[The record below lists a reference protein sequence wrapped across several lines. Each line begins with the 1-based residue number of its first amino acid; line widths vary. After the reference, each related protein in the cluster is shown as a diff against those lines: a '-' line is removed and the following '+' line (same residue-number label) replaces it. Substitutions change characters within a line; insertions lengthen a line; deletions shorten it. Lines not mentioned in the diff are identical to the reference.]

1 MLLAICLS
9 GCQFLEPFL
18 KGIEKPTA
26 RITKTGFQDLSLRSI
41 TLLFDVEV
49 MRERYRIT
57 PDDVIVSYLPLAHMF
72 ERTCGYYLILLSGAT
87 IAYARSIA
95 TVVDD
100 IQAVEPTV
108 LAAVPRAIEKAFDT
122 VVRRVEEGSGLQRML
137 VKMTVCCLNDFAT
150 RQQRGKRI
158 PLFLRGRCA
167 VLNSLVASKFRRIA
181 GRRLRF
187 IASGGAPLDRKLAK
201 ILNILGFR
209 VLEGYGLTETSPTVT
224 SMSLDDIAL
233 GTVGTPMPGVEVK
246 IGEGDEILVRGPN
259 VMKGYYGKPEATAE
273 AIDEAGFFHTGD
285 RGRIDAQGRLIITG
299 RIKDLIITSYG
310 KNVVPGPI
318 ESNLMRRP
326 IVQLAMLIGDNRKH
340 ISALIVPEPAAVTGL
355 ASRKGVAPVP
365 GKPNAILE
373 DEEVRR
379 EFENLIEE
387 ANAKLATYEKI
398 RRYCF
403 LPEAP
408 SVENGLLTPTLKLRR
423 AKVVERYAT
432 LIDNMY
438 CEAEGDP
445 APDAAAPG
453 RDS

>member
-1 MLLAICLS
+1 M
-9 GCQFLEPFL
+9 
-18 KGIEKPTA
+18 
-26 RITKTGFQDLSLRSI
+26 
-41 TLLFDVEV
+41 
-49 MRERYRIT
+49 
-57 PDDVIVSYLPLAHMF
+57 
-72 ERTCGYYLILLSGAT
+72 
-87 IAYARSIA
+87 
-95 TVVDD
+95 
-100 IQAVEPTV
+100 
-108 LAAVPRAIEKAFDT
+108 
-122 VVRRVEEGSGLQRML
+122 
-137 VKMTVCCLNDFAT
+137 
-150 RQQRGKRI
+150 
-158 PLFLRGRCA
+158 RGRCA

-379 EFENLIEE
+379 EFENLIEFG
-387 ANAKLATYEKI
+387 A
-398 RRYCF
+398 
-403 LPEAP
+403 
-408 SVENGLLTPTLKLRR
+408 VTL
-423 AKVVERYAT
+423 
-432 LIDNMY
+432 
-438 CEAEGDP
+438 G
-445 APDAAAPG
+445 
-453 RDS
+453 